1 MKSSGTHGGSIELA
15 SATDSASSSAHN
27 AFFVSSNGGYVHR
40 LTKEMDAIDSEYQI
54 SLGVI
59 EDGDSRF
66 FFAAGSVRRR
76 DVYSILLLL
85 WPRLF

>member
-1 MKSSGTHGGSIELA
+1 MKSSGTRGGSIELA
-15 SATDSASSSAHN
+15 SATDSAFSSAHN

-59 EDGDSRF
+59 EDGDS
-66 FFAAGSVRRR
+66 SMVRRR
-76 DVYSILLLL
+76 DVYSILPLL
-85 WPRLF
+85 WPRLY